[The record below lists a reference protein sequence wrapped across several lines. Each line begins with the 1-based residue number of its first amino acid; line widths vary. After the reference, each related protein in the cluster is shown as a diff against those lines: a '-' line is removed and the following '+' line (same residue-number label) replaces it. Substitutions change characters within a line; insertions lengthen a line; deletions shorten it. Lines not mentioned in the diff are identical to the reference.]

1 MKQLGPFHHHLTM
14 KLVSYIVYSLREWQV
29 HTQEC
34 FHTSVSISGTDDTI
48 HHLLSSPSCDIQCT
62 VQMSV
67 PLGRWILVIIL
78 YYFCGAQDNL
88 VSGQNP
94 HSIHLLG

>member
-1 MKQLGPFHHHLTM
+1 M

-62 VQMSV
+62 VQMSPSWEMDSCHHFV
-67 PLGRWILVIIL
+67 LLLWG
-78 YYFCGAQDNL
+78 
-88 VSGQNP
+88 SGQ
-94 HSIHLLG
+94 LGLRSKSTQYTLG